1 MPDAPSRLIRRRR
14 SGFSTDHSSS
24 FLAHAKCRIEPA
36 VGLQR
41 KSTACGINR
50 IPSSSRILARHLPFI
65 SSTAF
70 RALAP
75 PAFFREAQS
84 CRFAFGRKNMAQHI
98 FRSKANSK
106 IISRRPAMCRLFATG
121 PVQLS
126 ELLQSANRSNQFHSA
141 QDKF

>member
-41 KSTACGINR
+41 KSTVCGINR

-98 FRSKANSK
+98 F
-106 IISRRPAMCRLFATG
+106 PFE
-121 PVQLS
+121 S
-126 ELLQSANRSNQFHSA
+126 ELQNNFPEAGNVSLVRHGPGATERASTKRQSQ
-141 QDKF
+141 